1 MDTLLNIFK
10 ALLLIAGSLVLL
22 EIIISII
29 VMPIRNKII
38 KKKRVAKLY
47 EIANQILEDL
57 KKEQEKEENKPKKTV
72 KKPRNTK
79 KNEEK

>member
-29 VMPIRNKII
+29 VMPIRNRII
-38 KKKRVAKLY
+38 KKKRVAKLH

-57 KKEQEKEENKPKKTV
+57 KKEQEKEENKPKKTA

-79 KNEEK
+79 KSE

>member
-29 VMPIRNKII
+29 VMPIRNRII